1 MGKVGTGFSQETLA
15 MLWTRLQRLIRK
27 SPTVVNP
34 VKKKDVQ
41 YVKPLLVAQ
50 IAFQEW
56 TADMK
61 LRQPVFLGLRDDKS
75 PQML

>member
-1 MGKVGTGFSQETLA
+1 
-15 MLWTRLQRLIRK
+15 MLWTRLQPLVNK
-27 SPTVVNP
+27 TPTIVNP
-34 VKKKDVQ
+34 VKKKGVQ

-61 LRQPVFLGLRDDKS
+61 LRQPVILGLRNDKS
-75 PQML
+75 PREVVID

>member
-1 MGKVGTGFSQETLA
+1 MLA
-15 MLWTRLQRLIRK
+15 KRLQPLISK
-27 SPTVVNP
+27 TSTVVNP

-75 PQML
+75 PRDVVID